1 MASVFDNQGQYD
13 KALEWY
19 GRALDGEEKSLGK
32 DHPDTLT
39 TVHNMASTFESQE
52 RYEEALKLCR
62 QAIGG
67 TRNTSKESNVQTRR
81 ILRLMEELQSK
92 IENSS

>member
-19 GRALDGEEKSLGK
+19 GRSLDRREKTLGK

-39 TVHNMASTFESQE
+39 TVHNMASVFERQGQ
-52 RYEEALKLCR
+52 YEEVLKLCQ

-67 TRNTSKESNVQTRR
+67 IMTSNEHNVQTRQ
-81 ILRLMEELQSK
+81 ILRLVEQLRSK